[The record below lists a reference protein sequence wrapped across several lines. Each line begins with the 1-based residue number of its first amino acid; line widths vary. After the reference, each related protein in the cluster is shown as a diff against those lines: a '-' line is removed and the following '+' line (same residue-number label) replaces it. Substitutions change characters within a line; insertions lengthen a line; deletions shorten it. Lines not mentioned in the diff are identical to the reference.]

1 MNLMDGCLNKWR
13 ERERDMITFR
23 DILVNAIKKVDGV
36 SYCLQK
42 RSNCFIYTVIL
53 PCCHLLPQV
62 P

>member
-1 MNLMDGCLNKWR
+1 M
-13 ERERDMITFR
+13 DMITFR